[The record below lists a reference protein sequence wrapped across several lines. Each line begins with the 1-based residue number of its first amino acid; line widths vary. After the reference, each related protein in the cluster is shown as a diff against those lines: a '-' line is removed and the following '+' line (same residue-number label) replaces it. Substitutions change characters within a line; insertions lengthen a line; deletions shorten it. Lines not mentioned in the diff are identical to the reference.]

1 MNVWLVA
8 VLRCLAALGLLLL
21 NGVVMIYMLRKVLG
35 RLHVRLGPMDN
46 GPWGMFQTVFDVIK
60 LLTKEDPTPSKV
72 DKGLYFLAPAI
83 VFVPSLMAYMVLP
96 FSRTWIIADLPYG
109 LLFVFAVM
117 SVIPLG
123 ILAAGWASNNKWSLV
138 GAMRVVGSQ
147 VTYEVPMLLAA
158 LPVVMM
164 SGSLSLADIVR
175 AQSGTILWVLPRWF
189 AFNAPALVL
198 FFIAGL
204 IEAGQTPFDLAE
216 AESELVAGFATEYS
230 AMKFGL
236 LFLAEFSNV
245 FLFSALTVTLFFGGW
260 QLPWVSGDLPW
271 VQAIAPL
278 VFMAK
283 TYFGIFIIF
292 AIRGTLPRLRVD
304 QMLATGWK
312 ILLPASLAWVLVTG
326 VVIKIGQSLQQLAGL
341 R

>member
-1 MNVWLVA
+1 MNPWLVA
-8 VLRCLAALGLLLL
+8 VLRFLATLGLMLF
-21 NGVVMIYMLRKVLG
+21 NGVVMIYMLRKVLA

-46 GPWGMFQTVFDVIK
+46 GPQGMFQTVFDVLK
-60 LLTKEDPTPSKV
+60 LLTKEDVTPRAVSKA
-72 DKGLYFLAPAI
+72 LFFMAPAI

-96 FSRTWIIADLPYG
+96 FSNTWVAADLPYG
-109 LLFVFAVM
+109 LLFIFAVM
-117 SVIPLG
+117 SMVPLG
-123 ILAAGWASNNKWSLV
+123 ILAAGWSSNNKWSLI
-138 GAMRVVGSQ
+138 GAMRIVGTQ

-164 SGSLSLADIVR
+164 TGSLSLGDIVR
-175 AQSGTILWVLPRWF
+175 AQTGTVLGIVPRWF
-189 AFNAPALVL
+189 CLNVPALVL

-216 AESELVAGFATEYS
+216 AESELVSGYATEYS

-236 LFLAEFSNV
+236 LFLSEFSNV

-260 QLPWVSGDLPW
+260 QVPWVPASL
-271 VQAIAPL
+271 VQPVAPL

-283 TYFGIFIIF
+283 TYIGIFFIF

-304 QMLATGWK
+304 QLLATGWK
-312 ILLPASLAWVLVTG
+312 VLLPASLAWVMITG
-326 VVIKIGQSLQQLAGL
+326 LVIKVGQTLTGP

>member
-1 MNVWLVA
+1 MNPWLVA
-8 VLRCLAALGLLLL
+8 VLRFLAALGLLLF
-21 NGVVMIYMLRKVLG
+21 NGVVMIYMLRKVLA

-46 GPWGMFQTVFDVIK
+46 GPYGLFQTVFDVLK
-60 LLTKEDPTPSKV
+60 LLTKEDITPRAV
-72 DKGLYFLAPAI
+72 DKALFFLAPVI

-96 FSRTWIIADLPYG
+96 FSRTWVVVDMPYG

-117 SVIPLG
+117 SIIPLG
-123 ILAAGWASNNKWSLV
+123 ILAAGWASNNKWSLI

-147 VTYEVPMLLAA
+147 VSYEVPMLLAA

-164 SGSLSLADIVR
+164 AGSLSLSDIVR
-175 AQSGTILWVLPRWF
+175 AQSGTFLWIFPRWF
-189 AFNAPALVL
+189 AWNVPALVL

-216 AESELVAGFATEYS
+216 AESELVSGYATEYS

-245 FLFSALTVTLFFGGW
+245 FMFSALTVTLFFGGW
-260 QLPWVSGDLPW
+260 QIPWVSGDLPW
-271 VQAIAPL
+271 VQLLAPL
-278 VFMAK
+278 VFMIK
-283 TYFGIFIIF
+283 TYIGIFFIF

-304 QMLATGWK
+304 QMLAAGWK
-312 ILLPASLAWVLVTG
+312 ILLPASLAWVMVTG
-326 VVIKIGQSLQQLAGL
+326 LVIKVGQQLVGL